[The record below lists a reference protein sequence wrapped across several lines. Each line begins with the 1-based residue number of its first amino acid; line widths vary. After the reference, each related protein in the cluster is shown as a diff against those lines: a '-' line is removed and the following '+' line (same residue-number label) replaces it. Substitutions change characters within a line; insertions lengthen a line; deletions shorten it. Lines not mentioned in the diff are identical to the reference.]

1 MRKRAKRIYGIL
13 LSMSMLITLLSVP
26 VWAAEPV
33 ETGAGYEQEQ
43 KQEHAQ
49 EQKQIQE
56 QGQAQN
62 PEHEHTQGCYT
73 LTKNCVHEHAAECY
87 PQTNGTGTV
96 SGNNITETVEAQP
109 TACTHVCSEESGC
122 ITKEWNCGYNTENN
136 GASETVGTTQGTGT
150 VEDAEKEAEIVTVES
165 VQAMINALPDAEEIS
180 ADSAEEVAEQLEAID
195 KAKAKLSD
203 EELNALDFSK
213 YMKAAAALGGLSVP
227 MLTANGSGEVTTA
240 DELTAALANG
250 SVPMIKLMQDITIN
264 STLIVDRA
272 VTLDLNGCVLK
283 MTGSGS
289 VIQIKSGGSLTLED
303 NNASSSHKFTPNSNG
318 LWELNNNGTETVLG
332 GVITG
337 GTGTQVPIYGPKGG
351 GVYIEPEGNLMMN
364 GGSIVGCKAN
374 YGGGV
379 QIEYDGNNKKYG
391 AFVMNGGSIVGC
403 EAQCGGGVVI
413 EEGCNFTMYSGSKIS
428 YCTAKKNAYGGDGY
442 GGGIMIN
449 GGEKL
454 GVFTMNGGEI
464 HNCTAG
470 NYGGGIDNS
479 GTFVMNGGQI
489 HSCTAGSYGGVRNIR
504 LFIMSGGTIGNPND
518 HRDTSHVGNQS
529 GHSVLTISGNAEIR
543 TNVINGN
550 VLNADGGEI
559 SGEVT
564 NGIDGNFGRIMGSEG
579 ASGSTT
585 FSSEVTNNVS
595 DYKVKSIIEKGTFT
609 GSVTNNGSIISGG
622 DFSKAN
628 LSGNLEITFEPGNG
642 DPDIIQ
648 EVEWKNNGEKLTEP
662 KPVKESYTLEGW
674 YYDDNGTEKKWDFG
688 KDRTIYT
695 MTLKAKWKENTYT
708 VKLEANGGTIAN
720 GKEVTGY
727 TYGTDVT
734 LPTKDDIIRNG
745 YTFEGWYTDS
755 SFSGTPV
762 TGISSNDGGNKTF
775 YAKWTANT
783 YTVKLE
789 TNGGKIAD
797 GKDVTAYT
805 CGIGEAL
812 PGVGDIT
819 REGYTFEGWYTD
831 SSFSG
836 SPVTKISSTDTG
848 DKTFYA
854 KWTANTYTVKLEANG
869 GKIADGKDVTAY
881 TCGIGE
887 ALPGVG
893 DITREGYTFEGWYT
907 DSSFY
912 GSPVTEI
919 AGSDT
924 GNKTFYAKWKQN
936 TVPVI
941 PVETKPKD
949 TNHENISRNNTNS
962 NNTDYYDTGDT
973 NESSGSGDIA
983 LIICPTL
990 TFDTCGGSGI
1000 KAVHTFKGHTINLSG
1015 YLPIREGYEF
1025 SGWYADQN
1033 LTQPITEIRLNGNRT
1048 VYAGWISRQPLI
1060 EEYKPGSSDIPE
1072 DMEDQI
1078 TEDQVTEEQ
1087 ITEEQVLEDKTTEEA
1102 GDDQKST
1109 VENNPTDN
1117 NSKPD
1122 DSTDLPSEDRTHS
1135 GGWIPVICI
1144 PAGALVIGSGLY
1156 LGFRRRKK
1164 TDKK

>member
-1 MRKRAKRIYGIL
+1 
-13 LSMSMLITLLSVP
+13 MLITLLSVP

-33 ETGAGYEQEQ
+33 ETGAGYKQEQ

-87 PQTNGTGTV
+87 AQTTGTGTV
-96 SGNNITETVEAQP
+96 SGNDIMEVVEAQP

-136 GASETVGTTQGTGT
+136 GTSATVGTTQGTGT
-150 VEDAEKEAEIVTVES
+150 VEDAEKEAETVTVES

-180 ADSAEEVAEQLEAID
+180 ADNVEEVAEQLEAID

-203 EELNALDFSK
+203 EEIDALDFSK
-213 YMKAAAALGGLSVP
+213 YMKAAAALGELSVP
-227 MLTANGSGEVTTA
+227 MLTANGTGDVSTQ
-240 DELTAALANG
+240 DELTAALAD
-250 SVPMIKLMQDITIN
+250 SSISKITLMNNIDIS
-264 STLIVDRA
+264 STLMVTRA

-283 MTGSGS
+283 YERTENGS
-289 VIQIKSGGSLTLED
+289 VIRIQSRGSLTIQD
-303 NNASSSHKFTPNSNG
+303 SNTNTPHKFNSSNDLWTLDENG
-318 LWELNNNGTETVLG
+318 IQTISG

-337 GTGTQVPIYGPKGG
+337 GNGTQESLYDAKGG
-351 GVYIEPEGNLMMN
+351 GVYIEPGGSLMMN
-364 GGSIVGCKAN
+364 GGSIVGCNAN

-379 QIEYDGNNKKYG
+379 YIDYDGNNKKYS

-403 EAQCGGGVVI
+403 EADYGGGVVV
-413 EEGCNFTMYSGSKIS
+413 EEGCNFTMNSGSKIS
-428 YCTAKKNAYGGDGY
+428 YCTAKRH
-442 GGGIMIN
+442 GGGVIISS
-449 GGEKL
+449 GSTGP
-454 GVFTMNGGEI
+454 GVFTMNDGEI
-464 HNCTAG
+464 ASCKAINDS
-470 NYGGGIDNS
+470 NGGGINNS
-479 GTFVMNGGQI
+479 GTFVMKGGQI
-489 HSCTAGSYGGVRNIR
+489 HSCTAVRNGGLCNMG
-504 LFIMSGGTIGNPND
+504 LFIMSGGTIGKPD
-518 HRDTSHVGNQS
+518 DSTDKSHVGS
-529 GHSVLTISGNAEIR
+529 YTGITISGNAKIC
-543 TNVINGN
+543 TDVIINGGI
-550 VLNADGGEI
+550 LNADGGEI

-564 NGIDGNFGRIMGSEG
+564 NGVKDGNPGRIIGSEG
-579 ASGSTT
+579 ASGSTK
-585 FSSEVTNNVS
+585 FSGKVTNNVS
-595 DYKVKSIIEKGTFT
+595 YYKVKGIIKKGTFT
-609 GSVTNNGSIISGG
+609 GSVSNNGGIISGG

-662 KPVKESYTLEGW
+662 KPVKANYTIEGW
-674 YYDDNGTEKKWDFG
+674 YYDDNGTEKKWDFNTDLA
-688 KDRTIYT
+688 KYT
-695 MTLKAKWKENTYT
+695 MTLTARWKANIYT

-755 SFSGTPV
+755 SFS
-762 TGISSNDGGNKTF
+762 
-775 YAKWTANT
+775 
-783 YTVKLE
+783 
-789 TNGGKIAD
+789 
-797 GKDVTAYT
+797 
-805 CGIGEAL
+805 
-812 PGVGDIT
+812 
-819 REGYTFEGWYTD
+819 
-831 SSFSG
+831 
-836 SPVTKISSTDTG
+836 
-848 DKTFYA
+848 
-854 KWTANTYTVKLEANG
+854 
-869 GKIADGKDVTAY
+869 
-881 TCGIGE
+881 
-887 ALPGVG
+887 
-893 DITREGYTFEGWYT
+893 
-907 DSSFY
+907 

-990 TFDTCGGSGI
+990 TFDTCGGSSI
-1000 KAVHTFKGHTINLSG
+1000 KAVRTFKGHTINLSG
-1015 YLPIREGYEF
+1015 YLPIREGYQF

-1033 LTQPITEIRLNGNRT
+1033 LTQPITEIRLNGNQT
-1048 VYAGWISRQPLI
+1048 VYAGWISRQPLS

-1087 ITEEQVLEDKTTEEA
+1087 ITEEQVSEDQTTEEA

-1109 VENNPTDN
+1109 VENSPADN
-1117 NSKPD
+1117 DSKSD
-1122 DSTDLPSEDRTHS
+1122 DSTDLPSEDRIHS

-1144 PAGALVIGSGLY
+1144 SVGALVIGSGLY
-1156 LGFRRRKK
+1156 LGFRKRKK
-1164 TDKK
+1164 IDKK